1 MNQDFYNAVR
11 EKVKISQQRWIEW
24 RHEVMGLLHCG
35 SCLSLH
41 ECWFVFE
48 NAPIAPLHE
57 KCHCTT
63 VAIPTTQVKNNA
75 VATSAYSKFD
85 PYLFN
90 TWGIHPH
97 GKDKLF
103 QSWGYSVEDA
113 KWLQNEI
120 EQQGLAK
127 YLCGEYTLN
136 KLNHNGQRI
145 NITIE
150 IPRKDQS
157 GTVTFTSGWMVEPKG
172 KIRLA
177 TPYGDK

>member
-1 MNQDFYNAVR
+1 MYFVKYTRLAVWK
-11 EKVKISQQRWIEW
+11 EKPTVRYLSEFVEKDRRVKKPSF
-24 RHEVMGLLHCG
+24 RH
-35 SCLSLH
+35 
-41 ECWFVFE
+41 F
-48 NAPIAPLHE
+48 I
-57 KCHCTT
+57 
-63 VAIPTTQVKNNA
+63 
-75 VATSAYSKFD
+75 
-85 PYLFN
+85 
-90 TWGIHPH
+90 
-97 GKDKLF
+97 
-103 QSWGYSVEDA
+103 YSVEDA

-157 GTVTFTSGWMVEPKG
+157 GTVTFTSGWMVDLKG
-172 KIRLA
+172 QLRLA

>member
-1 MNQDFYNAVR
+1 MYHKLR
-11 EKVKISQQRWIEW
+11 ELLQQAED
-24 RHEVMGLLHCG
+24 HEILL
-35 SCLSLH
+35 S
-41 ECWFVFE
+41 EV
-48 NAPIAPLHE
+48 
-57 KCHCTT
+57 
-63 VAIPTTQVKNNA
+63 V
-75 VATSAYSKFD
+75 
-85 PYLFN
+85 
-90 TWGIHPH
+90 
-97 GKDKLF
+97 
-103 QSWGYSVEDA
+103 
-113 KWLQNEI
+113 LQNEI

>member
-11 EKVKISQQRWIEW
+11 EKVKISQQRWVEW
-24 RHEVMGLLHCG
+24 RHEVMG
-35 SCLSLH
+35 
-41 ECWFVFE
+41 
-48 NAPIAPLHE
+48 
-57 KCHCTT
+57 
-63 VAIPTTQVKNNA
+63 
-75 VATSAYSKFD
+75 
-85 PYLFN
+85 
-90 TWGIHPH
+90 
-97 GKDKLF
+97 
-103 QSWGYSVEDA
+103 
-113 KWLQNEI
+113 LQNEI